1 MKTRGNESATLKS
14 SSQSWG
20 LSLIDD
26 SLVED
31 AGLIGVY
38 ALDSV
43 NTKFL
48 KQEGW
53 MTRIKLIARRF
64 FFSKNKRRKLKRQN
78 I

>member
-64 FFSKNKRRKLKRQN
+64 FSSKNRRRKLKRQS

>member
-64 FFSKNKRRKLKRQN
+64 FF
-78 I
+78 